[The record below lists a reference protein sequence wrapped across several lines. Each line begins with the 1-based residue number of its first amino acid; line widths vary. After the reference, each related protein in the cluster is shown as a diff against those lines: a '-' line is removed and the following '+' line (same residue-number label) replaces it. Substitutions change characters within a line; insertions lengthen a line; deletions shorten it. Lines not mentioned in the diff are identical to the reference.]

1 MKQGTHPK
9 YNPNAVVSCACGNS
23 FEVGSTQPAL
33 RIELCSTCHPFYTG
47 KQNFVDTARR
57 IEKFQDKATKLSSAT
72 PVRNKAEKEL
82 ARKAKR
88 ADKVASGK

>member
-1 MKQGTHPK
+1 MKQDTHPQ
-9 YNPNAVVSCACGNS
+9 YHANAVVTCACSNT

-33 RIELCSTCHPFYTG
+33 RTDLCSACHPFYTG

-57 IEKFQDKATKLSSAT
+57 IEKFQDKVTKLGAT
-72 PVRNKAEKEL
+72 SVRSKVEKET

-88 ADKVASGK
+88 AEKTSAGK

>member
-1 MKQGTHPK
+1 MKQETHPA
-9 YNPNAVVSCACGNS
+9 YNATATITCACGNH
-23 FEVGSTQPAL
+23 FEVGSTLPAL

-57 IEKFQDKATKLSSAT
+57 IEKFQDKLTKT
-72 PVRNKAEKEL
+72 GPVSTRTKAAKET

-88 ADKVASGK
+88 AEKTARGK